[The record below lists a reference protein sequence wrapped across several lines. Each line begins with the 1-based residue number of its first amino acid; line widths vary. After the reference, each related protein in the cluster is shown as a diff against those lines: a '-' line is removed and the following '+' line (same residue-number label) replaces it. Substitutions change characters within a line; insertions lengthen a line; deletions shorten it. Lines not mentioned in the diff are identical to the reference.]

1 MEAFQRFFNDSVN
14 DASSPTLRWRVKP
27 YKTVWMERDYLK
39 KKKKETKDWVG
50 HNGQWS
56 ELVAECLVWSY
67 SICGVKADD
76 VLSVT

>member
-39 KKKKETKDWVG
+39 KKKKKKQRIGSDTMG
-50 HNGQWS
+50 S
-56 ELVAECLVWSY
+56 EASW
-67 SICGVKADD
+67 
-76 VLSVT
+76 